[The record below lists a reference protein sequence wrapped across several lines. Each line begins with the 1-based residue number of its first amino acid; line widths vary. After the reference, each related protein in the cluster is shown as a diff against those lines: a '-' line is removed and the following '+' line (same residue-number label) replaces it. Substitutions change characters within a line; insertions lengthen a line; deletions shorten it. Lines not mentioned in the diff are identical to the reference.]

1 MADDMRFK
9 LNGKPVRLA
18 AGGSETLLWALR
30 TELALTG
37 TKYGCGEGHCGAC
50 TVLVNGE
57 AVRSCQLQV
66 AEVNGKEV
74 TTIEGLAQDGKLH
87 PVQHAFMEHD
97 AFQCGFCTS
106 GMIMKAVGFLTK
118 KPNPSEAEI
127 VSGMESNLCRCGAH
141 CRILS
146 AVGTAAKQMREV
158 RR

>member
-30 TELALTG
+30 TELTLTG

-141 CRILS
+141 CRIVS
-146 AVGTAAKQMREV
+146 AVGTAAKQLREG

>member
-30 TELALTG
+30 TELELTG

-146 AVGTAAKQMREV
+146 AVGTAAKQMREG

>member
-30 TELALTG
+30 TELELTG

-127 VSGMESNLCRCGAH
+127 VSGMENNLCRCGAH

-146 AVGTAAKQMREV
+146 AVGTAAKQMREG

>member
-30 TELALTG
+30 TELTLTG

-118 KPNPSEAEI
+118 NANPSEAEI

-146 AVGTAAKQMREV
+146 AVGTAAKQMREGQ
-158 RR
+158 R

>member
-30 TELALTG
+30 TELTLTG
-37 TKYGCGEGHCGAC
+37 TKYGCGEGYCGAC

-141 CRILS
+141 CRIVS
-146 AVGTAAKQMREV
+146 AVGTAAKQLREG